1 MLKYA
6 QKLSLAG
13 LALAICIL
21 IAFHLFMSDRKA
33 APARSTART
42 CVQLRAEMEQLS
54 CSDTIAN
61 DWGELDRY
69 REANAQIPEAKAG
82 QPRIVFIGDSITSEW
97 PALGVPGRFA
107 GVDVINRGIAGQLTS
122 QMLLRFRQDVI
133 DLHPQV
139 VVILGGSNDIAR
151 VLSPALPIVEG
162 NLASMAQLAK
172 ANGIRAILSS
182 IPPVNNYELD
192 PKGKPYPQME
202 THSPQQIRKL
212 NDWIRKFAK
221 DNDCL
226 FLDYYSALVDGQ
238 GFLRKG
244 YSVDGLHPNAAGYAV
259 MERSAL
265 QAIRAATR

>member
-21 IAFHLFMSDRKA
+21 IAFHLFKSDRKA
-33 APARSTART
+33 VPARSTART
-42 CVQLRAEMEQLS
+42 CVQLRAEIEQLS

-61 DWGELDRY
+61 DWGELGRY
-69 REANAQIPEAKAG
+69 REANAQIPDAKSG

-122 QMLLRFRQDVI
+122 QMLLRFRQDVV

-172 ANGIRAILSS
+172 ANGIRTILSS

-192 PKGKPYPQME
+192 PKGKPYLQME

-212 NDWIRKFAK
+212 NDWVRKFTK

-259 MERSAL
+259 MEPLAL